1 MLNLHGVAG
10 CRYSID
16 LNRHSPYEWKPEGGQ
31 AGAGPYPMYLPQ
43 GRAVYEALVK
53 RNNIATLQSYHT
65 SGAMVLHNGPS
76 VTGTVSIVH
85 LYQPNQQT
93 TDMFF
98 ACFVSSNWPLMAYLC
113 ALAAAFRDRI
123 IRRSMR

>member
-1 MLNLHGVAG
+1 MLINLDFHLWTVHP

-76 VTGTVSIVH
+76 VTGSVSFCHAVCCI
-85 LYQPNQQT
+85 LFQNR
-93 TDMFF
+93 F
-98 ACFVSSNWPLMAYLC
+98 LC
-113 ALAAAFRDRI
+113 ERI
-123 IRRSMR
+123 